1 MQGKS
6 LWTAD
11 TLSRSPVTSHMS
23 IEELGLME
31 NTSIYTDYDIE
42 NLPVS
47 PPYMENLKEQ
57 LKADNVSCTCYRNCM
72 KDIRVWRS
80 AEAILVSLC
89 GGLDS
94 ASLCHLNSQKDHG
107 KS

>member
-1 MQGKS
+1 
-6 LWTAD
+6 
-11 TLSRSPVTSHMS
+11 
-23 IEELGLME
+23 ME
-31 NTSIYTDYDIE
+31 NTSIYTGYVIE

-47 PPYMENLKEQ
+47 PLYMVNLKEQ
-57 LKADNVSCTCYRNCM
+57 LNADNVSCTCYQICM

-94 ASLCHLNSQKDHG
+94 ASLCHLNSY
-107 KS
+107 KSLSKVRDGPVSAGEQNLFVINY